1 MGRPI
6 VFVVS
11 ADVAVSDSV
20 KALVE
25 SAGLAAEM
33 FRSLQMFLEAVAP
46 DRRGC
51 LVLDAHIQDFR
62 DPQWQA
68 SLAAAYNRMPGLL
81 ITDRG
86 DVPTA
91 VRAVKAGAVDV
102 VQKPYREQNLLDA
115 IISVLQADAAAQR
128 GLHPRK

>member
-1 MGRPI
+1 MGKSI

-11 ADVAVSDSV
+11 ADAVVSDSI

-25 SAGLAAEM
+25 SAGLQALT
-33 FRSLQMFLEAVAP
+33 FRSLKIFLDALEP

-51 LVLDAHIQDFR
+51 LVVNAHIRDLR
-62 DPQWQA
+62 DPHWQVD
-68 SLAAAYNRMPGLL
+68 LADAYKRLPGLL

-86 DVPTA
+86 DVPMA

-102 VQKPYREQNLLDA
+102 VQKPYWEQHLLDA
-115 IISVLQADAAAQR
+115 IRAMLQADAAA
-128 GLHPRK
+128 KS

>member
-1 MGRPI
+1 METPI

-11 ADVAVSDSV
+11 ADVAVSDSI

-25 SAGLAAEM
+25 SAGLSAETY
-33 FRSLQMFLEAVAP
+33 RSLQMFLEAVAP

-102 VQKPYREQNLLDA
+102 VQKPYREQHLLDA
-115 IISVLQADAAAQR
+115 ILAVLQADAAA
-128 GLHPRK
+128 KS

>member
-1 MGRPI
+1 MGKAI

-11 ADVAVSDSV
+11 ADAAVSDSI

-25 SAGLAAEM
+25 SAGLQTLT
-33 FRSLQMFLEAVAP
+33 FRSLKIFLDALEP

-51 LVLDAHIQDFR
+51 LVVNAHIRDLR
-62 DPQWQA
+62 DPHWQA
-68 SLAAAYNRMPGLL
+68 GLAAAYKRLPGLL

-102 VQKPYREQNLLDA
+102 VQKPYSNSNLLA
-115 IISVLQADAAAQR
+115 SLNKVLEESAPA
-128 GLHPRK
+128 GS

>member
-1 MGRPI
+1 MGSPI

-11 ADVAVSDSV
+11 ADAAVSDSI

-25 SAGLAAEM
+25 SAGLPAET
-33 FRSLQMFLEAVAP
+33 FRSLQMFLDAVEP
-46 DRRGC
+46 VRRGC
-51 LVLDAHIQDFR
+51 LVLDAHIRDFR
-62 DPQWQA
+62 DPHWQVD
-68 SLAAAYNRMPGLL
+68 LAAAYNRMPGLL

-115 IISVLQADAAAQR
+115 IIAVLQADAAAQS
-128 GLHPRK
+128 